1 VPGAPEPV
9 GAEGMRS
16 VLIRVA
22 ADHPCGEGHFPG
34 NPIVPG
40 AVLLDEVLATIES
53 ETGRPPTA
61 WTVVAAKFS
70 HPVRPGQPLR
80 LSFEPGIAGAVR
92 FECTLGDKVV
102 LSGRAHPTEGEPD

>member
-1 VPGAPEPV
+1 
-9 GAEGMRS
+9 MRA
-16 VLIRVA
+16 VLMRIA

-61 WTVVAAKFS
+61 WTVVAAKFL
-70 HPVRPGQPLR
+70 HPVRPGEELQLR
-80 LSFEPGIAGAVR
+80 FEATAAGDVR
-92 FECTLGDKVV
+92 FECSLGERAVV
-102 LSGRAHPTEGEPD
+102 SGRAHATRGESD